1 MDIGSNIAKLRKQKQ
16 VTQAQLAKTV
26 GISIAAVSKWENR
39 QSYPDI
45 ELLPRS

>member
-1 MDIGSNIAKLRKQKQ
+1 MDTGFNIAKLRKQKQ
-16 VTQAQLAKTV
+16 VTQAQLAKAAGV
-26 GISIAAVSKWENR
+26 SVAAVSKWENR